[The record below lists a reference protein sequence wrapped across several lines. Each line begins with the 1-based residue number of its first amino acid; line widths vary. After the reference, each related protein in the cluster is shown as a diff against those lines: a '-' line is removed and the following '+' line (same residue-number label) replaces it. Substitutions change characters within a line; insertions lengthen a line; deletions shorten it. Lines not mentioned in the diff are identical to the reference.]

1 MENNMNNDQDMD
13 MTTNRSNAGEGMADN
28 EQNMEQA
35 EGAKQQNANMDETGS
50 HREGQ
55 YDKQSD
61 KPTMRPGSADT
72 EEAD

>member
-1 MENNMNNDQDMD
+1 MENNMNNDKD

-35 EGAKQQNANMDETGS
+35 AEGAKQQNANKNETGS

-61 KPTMRPGSADT
+61 KPTMRPGNEQAPGETD
-72 EEAD
+72 